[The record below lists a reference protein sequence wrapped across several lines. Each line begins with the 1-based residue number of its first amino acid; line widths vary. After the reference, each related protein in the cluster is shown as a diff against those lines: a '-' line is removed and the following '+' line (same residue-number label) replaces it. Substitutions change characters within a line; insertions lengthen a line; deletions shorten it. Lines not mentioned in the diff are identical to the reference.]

1 MLSEKRKVAILE
13 QYVEREATSTDYTFA
28 LKTRERE
35 LRAQDFVTQEKKKRG
50 VSQIERHLSF
60 LLCLRKRIFLPFDT
74 LLLSRE

>member
-1 MLSEKRKVAILE
+1 MQKNTGAHCSKCAYLSLP
-13 QYVEREATSTDYTFA
+13 FA

-35 LRAQDFVTQEKKKRG
+35 LRAQDFVTREKKKRG